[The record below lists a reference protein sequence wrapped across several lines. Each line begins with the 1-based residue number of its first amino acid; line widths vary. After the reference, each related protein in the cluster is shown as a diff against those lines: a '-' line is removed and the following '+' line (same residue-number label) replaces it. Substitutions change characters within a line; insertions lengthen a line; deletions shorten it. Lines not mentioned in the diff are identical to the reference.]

1 MDARIASFFERENI
15 EYYAVLDY
23 KDAVEINPRIRERR
37 GIDARSIIVFLLP
50 YYSGEVEN
58 LSRYA
63 ASLDYHIL
71 IGSVTARL
79 CELICEIYPG
89 SSSVGFG
96 DHSPIDER
104 SAALTSGLGVLGE
117 NGLLINE
124 KYGSYVFIA
133 DVITDVPPE
142 IIGAINP
149 LPVLRCE
156 GCGLCKRACPTGI
169 LSESSCDCLSA
180 ITQKKGDLSEKEIE
194 MMLKFN
200 TVWGCDECQSACP
213 HNRNPRLTPIE
224 FFKNDRITEL
234 TLDAVNSMSDEEFSK
249 RAFAWRGRKTVIRNL
264 EHYEKKSYM

>member
-1 MDARIASFFERENI
+1 MSNTAMTYGTAKSLAANQFSRTGYKFKGWSTSANGGVVYTNGQSVSNLTTQHNVIVNL
-15 EYYAVLDY
+15 YAVW
-23 KDAVEINPRIRERR
+23 EPIT
-37 GIDARSIIVFLLP
+37 
-50 YYSGEVEN
+50 YSV
-58 LSRYA
+58 
-63 ASLDYHIL
+63 
-71 IGSVTARL
+71 
-79 CELICEIYPG
+79 
-89 SSSVGFG
+89 
-96 DHSPIDER
+96 
-104 SAALTSGLGVLGE
+104 
-117 NGLLINE
+117 
-124 KYGSYVFIA
+124 KYNA
-133 DVITDVPPE
+133 
-142 IIGAINP
+142 